1 MAGPAVSGVNGK
13 VGAFGG
19 SLDDEGAGGVFGSLA
34 VPLGTAFGAQI
45 DGLYG
50 SADGGDFYGVG
61 GHVFWRDPSRGL
73 LGVVASYVSWDSI
86 STVVLSAPDNTVIDF
101 TGADVGKVGIEGEAY
116 LGRVSLEGL
125 LAYQFGTETGI
136 AGRTT
141 VAFYPTDDLRLDLSL
156 RHLEGAG
163 FSGSAGVE
171 WAPPAALGLSLFADA
186 SVDEDSD
193 WSAFGGVKLYLS
205 GEQKSLIRRHREDD
219 PEGLVLPEDLYA
231 VGAVNCAPG
240 YHDDG
245 FFCVEDF

>member
-1 MAGPAVSGVNGK
+1 M
-13 VGAFGG
+13 
-19 SLDDEGAGGVFGSLA
+19 
-34 VPLGTAFGAQI
+34 
-45 DGLYG
+45 
-50 SADGGDFYGVG
+50 
-61 GHVFWRDPSRGL
+61 FWRDPSRGL
-73 LGVVASYVSWDSI
+73 LGIVASYVSWDAVDTI
-86 STVVLSAPDNTVIDF
+86 VVSAPDNTVMDF

-136 AGRTT
+136 AGRAT

-163 FSGSAGVE
+163 FAGSAGVE
-171 WAPPAALGLSLFADA
+171 WAPPAALGLSMFADA

-193 WSAFGGVKLYLS
+193 WSAFGGVKLYLAA
-205 GEQKSLIRRHREDD
+205 EQKSLIRRHREDD

-231 VGAVNCAPG
+231 VGGAVHCAPG

-245 FFCVEDF
+245 SFCVEDF